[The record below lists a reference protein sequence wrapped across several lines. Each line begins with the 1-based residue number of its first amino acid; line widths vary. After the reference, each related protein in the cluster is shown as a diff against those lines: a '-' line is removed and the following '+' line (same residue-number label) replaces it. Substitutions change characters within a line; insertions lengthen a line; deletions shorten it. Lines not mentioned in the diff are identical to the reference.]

1 MSKNNSFHPF
11 SSVISEFFKSDT
23 DSISVLN
30 RNNSM
35 PAKPFR
41 SDLFPTTTTKE
52 KILMSVTRD
61 HFHLDYDNG
70 HSLDCVVDID
80 LQ

>member
-1 MSKNNSFHPF
+1 MSKNNFFHSF

-41 SDLFPTTTTKE
+41 SDLFPTTKE
-52 KILMSVTRD
+52 KIRMSVTRD